1 MKYEWPKDGEKRDFQ
16 ETALR
21 EPKSRPA
28 VNPQP
33 KAYDKDNSP
42 QIIFQEPRR
51 EAPALAGNLNSL
63 NLELLQSNLGNCL
76 GIIDDEIMKGYVT
89 RLDRLPVIKPDEE
102 FFKSQKTIQFFRYCN

>member
-42 QIIFQEPRR
+42 QIIFKNQEGKRQR
-51 EAPALAGNLNSL
+51 LLA
-63 NLELLQSNLGNCL
+63 
-76 GIIDDEIMKGYVT
+76 I
-89 RLDRLPVIKPDEE
+89 
-102 FFKSQKTIQFFRYCN
+102 